1 MPLIFGF
8 TGGQELIVIAL
19 VLLLLFGGS
28 KIPKLMGGMGQ
39 GIREFRKEIRGGG
52 DDKDREDEPEKVDEK
67 VDEKVERKDS

>member
-67 VDEKVERKDS
+67 VERKDS

>member
-1 MPLIFGF
+1 VPLIFGF
-8 TGGQELIVIAL
+8 TGGQELLVIAL
-19 VLLLLFGGS
+19 VILLLFGGS

-52 DDKDREDEPEKVDEK
+52 SDKEGEEEPEK

>member
-8 TGGQELIVIAL
+8 TGGTELIIIAL

-39 GIREFRKEIRGGG
+39 GIREFRKEIRGASDEGE
-52 DDKDREDEPEKVDEK
+52 REDEPEKV
-67 VDEKVERKDS
+67 ERKDS